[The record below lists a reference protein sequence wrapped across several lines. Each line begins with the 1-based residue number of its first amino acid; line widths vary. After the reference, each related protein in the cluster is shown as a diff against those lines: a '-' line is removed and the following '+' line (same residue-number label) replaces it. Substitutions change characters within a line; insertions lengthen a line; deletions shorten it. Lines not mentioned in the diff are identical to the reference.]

1 MSNGKYHP
9 ASQEFKIV
17 GQNKYGVKIELPD
30 DSAAHWINP
39 GQKWIP
45 HAIEDAD
52 HPAQIGDIVSLGK
65 YLSERLGISAA
76 IVSGV
81 RTFKDVKRSNGS
93 RQIELLGLPTQWW
106 GIHLFK
112 EYHTHVRKDHTFG
125 ITFIPKPEAFY

>member
-1 MSNGKYHP
+1 MSNRKYHP

-17 GQNKYGVKIELPD
+17 DQNKYGVKIELPD

-93 RQIELLGLPTQWW
+93 RQIELLGLPTQWFSI
-106 GIHLFK
+106 GHFK
-112 EYHTHVRKDHTFG
+112 EYRNHLLRHQTSGIAFVPKDS
-125 ITFIPKPEAFY
+125 EFY